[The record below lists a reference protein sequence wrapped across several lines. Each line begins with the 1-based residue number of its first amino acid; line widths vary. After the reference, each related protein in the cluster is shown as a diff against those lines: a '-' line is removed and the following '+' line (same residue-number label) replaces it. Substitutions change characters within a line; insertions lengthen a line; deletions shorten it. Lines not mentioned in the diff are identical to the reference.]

1 MADINQRLL
10 DMIMAVAQALGP
22 DICKRTAFVGGAT
35 TGLLVT
41 DDFAR
46 EGVRLTDDVD
56 VIIDIVSYGAWTR
69 FQEELRKR
77 GFSESPDEDVICRMR
92 LGRLKVDFMPDDERI
107 LGFSNRWYD
116 LGLKTAADMELKDD
130 VVIRVLTPPL
140 FIATKLEAFLGRG
153 DNDLLSSRDIEDIL
167 VVIDGRPELA
177 TEIAEAPPDV
187 SEFIADQFDLLS
199 KHRDFENAVIGNLRD
214 AGRTK
219 LAFKRISEIIAAN
232 DRA

>member
-22 DICKRTAFVGGAT
+22 EICKRTAFVGGAT

-41 DDFAR
+41 DAFAR

-56 VIIDIVSYGAWTR
+56 VIIDIVSYGTWAQ

-77 GFSESPDEDVICRMR
+77 GFSESPEDDVICRMR
-92 LGRLKVDFMPDDERI
+92 LGGLKVDFMPDDENI
-107 LGFSNRWYD
+107 LGFSNRWYE
-116 LGLKTAADMELKDD
+116 LGLKTATDLELEKS

-153 DNDLLSSRDIEDIL
+153 NNDLLSSRDIEDIL
-167 VVIDGRPELA
+167 VVIDGRPELV
-177 TEIAEAPPDV
+177 TEIVAGPSDV
-187 SEFIADQFDLLS
+187 SEFIAGQFALLS
-199 KHRDFENAVIGNLRD
+199 KHPDFENAVIGNLRD
-214 AGRTK
+214 PGRAE
-219 LAFKRISEIIAAN
+219 LAFKRISEIIAVN